1 MAGGSKRGSMGLKF
15 WKWGNLELS
24 VREGGR
30 GLGGLG
36 GPLAPLG
43 GALGLV
49 GTGLGGGGGGGG
61 GGTASG
67 WRVLGA
73 SCRIL
78 TGFTAGLGG
87 EGKES

>member
-43 GALGLV
+43 GALALV
-49 GTGLGGGGGGGG
+49 GTGLGDGGGG

-73 SCRIL
+73 SCSKL
-78 TGFTAGLGG
+78 TGFTGWLGG
-87 EGKES
+87 EWKES